1 MISARSDFSILESKI
16 LKSLPLLLLLPLSC
30 LAGVN
35 ESSDRRMACDS
46 FAELAGTVIQIRQQV
61 TAAEDV
67 LEYADKNLKGEY
79 PPFVF
84 GLVSQMIKDAFARP
98 VANKEVLATEAKE
111 FINKQRW
118 SCNQQYAHTVNTY
131 GGD

>member
-1 MISARSDFSILESKI
+1 MISADSDFSILESKI
-16 LKSLPLLLLLPLSC
+16 LKSLPLLLFLPLSC

-84 GLVSQMIKDAFARP
+84 GLVSQMIRDAFARP
-98 VANKEVLATEAKE
+98 TVNKDGLSAETNE
-111 FINKQRW
+111 FANKQRW
-118 SCNQQYAHTVNTY
+118 SCNQKYAGAANTY

>member
-1 MISARSDFSILESKI
+1 MISADSDFSILESKI

-30 LAGVN
+30 LAGVD

-67 LEYADKNLKGEY
+67 LEYADENLKGEY

-118 SCNQQYAHTVNTY
+118 SCNQQYARTVNTY

>member
-1 MISARSDFSILESKI
+1 M
-16 LKSLPLLLLLPLSC
+16 KSLTLLLLLPLSC
-30 LAGVN
+30 LAGVS
-35 ESSDRRMACDS
+35 ESSDRRMAYES

-61 TAAEDV
+61 IAAEDV

-84 GLVSQMIKDAFARP
+84 GLVSQMIRDAFARP
-98 VANKEVLATEAKE
+98 TVNKEVLSAETNE
-111 FINKQRW
+111 FANKQRW
-118 SCNQQYAHTVNTY
+118 SCNQKYAGATNTY

>member
-1 MISARSDFSILESKI
+1 M
-16 LKSLPLLLLLPLSC
+16 KSLTLLLLLPLSC
-30 LAGVN
+30 LAAVS

-61 TAAEDV
+61 TAAGDV
-67 LEYADKNLKGEY
+67 LEYADKHLKGEY

-98 VANKEVLATEAKE
+98 AVNKEVLATEAIE
-111 FINKQRW
+111 FVNKQRW
-118 SCNQQYAHTVNTY
+118 SCNQQYARATNTH

>member
-1 MISARSDFSILESKI
+1 MISADSDFSILESKI

-30 LAGVN
+30 LAGVD

-118 SCNQQYAHTVNTY
+118 SCNQQYARTANTY

>member
-1 MISARSDFSILESKI
+1 MISAVSDFSELESKI

-30 LAGVN
+30 LAGVD

-111 FINKQRW
+111 FINEQRW

>member
-1 MISARSDFSILESKI
+1 MKVFRILESKT
-16 LKSLPLLLLLPLSC
+16 LKSLTLLLLLPLSC
-30 LAGVN
+30 LAGVS
-35 ESSDRRMACDS
+35 ESSDRRMACES
-46 FAELAGTVIQIRQQV
+46 FAELAGTVIQIRQEV

-84 GLVSQMIKDAFARP
+84 GLVSQMIRDAFARP
-98 VANKEVLATEAKE
+98 TVNKEVLSAETNE
-111 FINKQRW
+111 FANKQRW
-118 SCNQQYAHTVNTY
+118 SCNQKYAGAANTY

>member
-1 MISARSDFSILESKI
+1 MISAGSDFSILESKI

-30 LAGVN
+30 LASVN

>member
-30 LAGVN
+30 LAGVD

-84 GLVSQMIKDAFARP
+84 GLVSQMIRDAFARP
-98 VANKEVLATEAKE
+98 TVNKEVLSAETNE
-111 FINKQRW
+111 FANKQRW
-118 SCNQQYAHTVNTY
+118 SCNQKYAGATDTY

>member
-1 MISARSDFSILESKI
+1 MKVFRILESKT
-16 LKSLPLLLLLPLSC
+16 LKSLTLLLLLPLSC
-30 LAGVN
+30 LAGVS
-35 ESSDRRMACDS
+35 ESSDRRMACES

-84 GLVSQMIKDAFARP
+84 GLVSQMIRDAFARP
-98 VANKEVLATEAKE
+98 TVNKEVLSAETNE
-111 FINKQRW
+111 FANKQRW
-118 SCNQQYAHTVNTY
+118 SCNQKYAGATNTY